1 MLNVLKERLLDG
13 MEIKNVKEKRGKY
26 EITFLISGGEIKT
39 ELPKAC
45 TPGMQDRVADQSI
58 FNAMCQAAIEKGDYQ
73 AAKGWLDRIV
83 ERKDDN
89 ND

>member
-13 MEIKNVKEKRGKY
+13 MEIKSVKEKRSKY
-26 EITFLISGGEIKT
+26 EITFLISGGEIKE
-39 ELPKAC
+39 ELLKTC
-45 TPGMQDRVADQSI
+45 TPGMQDRVVDHTM
-58 FNAMCQAAIEKGDYQ
+58 FNAMCKAEIAKGDYQ
-73 AAKGWLDRIV
+73 AAKGWLDRII